1 MAQFEKIEELTDGLK
16 NYLNIN
22 IQLVKQETIA
32 VTSAVVSDLLSYL
45 LIGMVG
51 IFFLLFAS
59 LMAGFYL
66 SELLDDSFF
75 GFGSVAVF
83 YLILGIILFLI
94 RKHSLSKPIRDK
106 IIRKAFETK

>member
-45 LIGMVG
+45 LIGFVG
-51 IFFLLFAS
+51 LFFLLFAS
-59 LMAGFYL
+59 LMAGFYI
-66 SELLDDSFF
+66 SELLGDSFL
-75 GFGSVAVF
+75 GFGIVAAF
-83 YLILGIILFLI
+83 YLTTGIILFLI
-94 RKHSLSKPIRDK
+94 RKHSLVKPLREK
-106 IIRKAFETK
+106 IIRKVFETK